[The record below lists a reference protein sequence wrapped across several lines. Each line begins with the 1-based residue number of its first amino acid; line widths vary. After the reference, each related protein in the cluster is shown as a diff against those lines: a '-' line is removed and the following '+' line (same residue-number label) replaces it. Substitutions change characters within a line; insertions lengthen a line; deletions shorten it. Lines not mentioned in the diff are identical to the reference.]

1 MRADRDFL
9 ERFLIDHLPRLRA
22 FVRLR
27 MPAELR
33 QREGESDVV
42 QMACMQVLQHGN
54 DVEFRGEAALV
65 NWLFGAVENAVRGML
80 RNQRAARRS
89 PEREATDGDRK
100 LLESYA
106 TLCTPSRIL
115 AAREEVARIEAA
127 MDTLSP
133 TQREVL
139 MLHFF
144 VGLDHGE
151 IAAQCGLSAESVRT
165 HLHRGIARLTAE
177 IDRTRGPAA

>member
-1 MRADRDFL
+1 
-9 ERFLIDHLPRLRA
+9 
-22 FVRLR
+22 
-27 MPAELR
+27 
-33 QREGESDVV
+33 
-42 QMACMQVLQHGN
+42 
-54 DVEFRGEAALV
+54 
-65 NWLFGAVENAVRGML
+65 ML
-80 RNQRAARRS
+80 RSHRAARRS
-89 PEREATDGDRK
+89 PDRETSDGDRK

-133 TQREVL
+133 TQRDVL

-144 VGLDHGE
+144 VGLDHVA
-151 IAAQCGLSAESVRT
+151 IAEQCDLSAVAVRT

-177 IDRTRGPAA
+177 IDRRRGPAA